1 VNEANWTQ
9 AFWGSNYPKLSKLKR
24 EMDPNMTFWV
34 SPGINADH
42 MQAVDGRACLVT
54 PTPETPSEFPPP
66 TERHVTADLAKDG
79 GFLFGQQELIG
90 TQYPEPGTQIGL
102 QPA

>member
-1 VNEANWTQ
+1 MTKQASVNEANWTQ
-9 AFWGSNYPKLSKLKR
+9 AFWGSNYPKLSELKSQI
-24 EMDPNMTFWV
+24 DPNMTFWV
-34 SPGINADH
+34 SPGINADR

-54 PTPETPSEFPPP
+54 PTPETP
-66 TERHVTADLAKDG
+66 TERHITADLVKDG
-79 GFLFGQQELIG
+79 GFLFGRQELIG